1 MFDKQKKTKLLT
13 PIVVSNLSILLGE
26 IKILDK
32 VNCKIHNESI
42 IAILGPNGAGKSMF
56 LKSING
62 LIGVES
68 RKIYFNSREI
78 NDHIRK
84 DMALVFQKPTL
95 LRRTVLEN
103 MQFVLEKKNKISNL
117 QITNLLQR
125 VGLDIYKYKPARL
138 LSGGEQQRLS
148 LARALLI
155 NPSLLLLDEPTA
167 NLDPYSLNLIEEII
181 LDENKKGKTIILTTH
196 DMGQAK
202 RLAKEILFFN
212 KGKLLEQTKAIN
224 FFKKPKT
231 KEAQSYINGK
241 ILLWTLFYQNIFG

>member
-1 MFDKQKKTKLLT
+1 MFENKKKSKSLT
-13 PIVVSNLSILLGE
+13 PIVISNLSLLLGKT
-26 IKILDK
+26 KILNK
-32 VNCKIHNESI
+32 IKCKIYNESI
-42 IAILGPNGAGKSMF
+42 VAVLGPNGAGKSMF
-56 LKSING
+56 LKTING
-62 LIGVES
+62 LIGIES
-68 RKIYFNSREI
+68 GKINFNSREI
-78 NDHIRK
+78 NDNIRK
-84 DMALVFQKPTL
+84 EIALVFQKPTL
-95 LRRTVLEN
+95 LRRSVFEN
-103 MQFVLEKKNKISNL
+103 MQFVLEKKNKLSNL
-117 QITNLLQR
+117 EIMKLLQR
-125 VGLDIYKYKPARL
+125 VGLDTFKDKPARL

-212 KGKLLEQTKAIN
+212 KGKLLEQTNAIN

-231 KEAQSYINGK
+231 NEAQSYINGK
-241 ILLWTLFYQNIFG
+241 ILL

>member
-1 MFDKQKKTKLLT
+1 MDK
-13 PIVVSNLSILLGE
+13 I
-26 IKILDK
+26 
-32 VNCKIHNESI
+32 NCKIHNESI

-212 KGKLLEQTKAIN
+212 KGRLLEQTKAIN

-241 ILLWTLFYQNIFG
+241 ILL

>member
-1 MFDKQKKTKLLT
+1 MFDKQKKSKSLT

-32 VNCKIHNESI
+32 INCKIHNESI

-212 KGKLLEQTKAIN
+212 KGKLLEQTRAIN

-241 ILLWTLFYQNIFG
+241 ILL

>member
-1 MFDKQKKTKLLT
+1 MFDDQQKSKSLI
-13 PIVVSNLSILLGE
+13 PIVISNLSLSLGK

-32 VNCKIHNESI
+32 INCKIKDKSI
-42 IAILGPNGAGKSMF
+42 IAVLGPNGAGKSMF
-56 LKSING
+56 LKTING
-62 LIGVES
+62 LIGLEAG
-68 RKIYFNSREI
+68 KINFNSRKI

-84 DMALVFQKPTL
+84 EIALVFQKPTL
-95 LRRTVLEN
+95 LRRSVFEN
-103 MQFVLEKKNKISNL
+103 MEFVLEKKNKLSNL
-117 QITNLLQR
+117 EIMKLLKR
-125 VGLDIYKYKPARL
+125 VGLDTFKDKPARL

-202 RLAKEILFFN
+202 RLAKEIFFFN
-212 KGKLLEQTKAIN
+212 KGELLEQTKAIN

-231 KEAQSYINGK
+231 NEAQSYINGK
-241 ILLWTLFYQNIFG
+241 ILL

>member
-1 MFDKQKKTKLLT
+1 MFENKKKSKPLT
-13 PIVVSNLSILLGE
+13 PIVISNLTLLLGKT
-26 IKILDK
+26 KILNK
-32 VNCKIHNESI
+32 IKCKIHNESI
-42 IAILGPNGAGKSMF
+42 VAVLGPNGAGKSIF
-56 LKSING
+56 LKTING
-62 LIGVES
+62 LIGVH
-68 RKIYFNSREI
+68 SREI
-78 NDHIRK
+78 KFNSIEINDYIRK
-84 DMALVFQKPTL
+84 EIAMVFQKPTL
-95 LRRTVLEN
+95 LRRSVFEN
-103 MQFVLEKKNKISNL
+103 MQFVLERKNKLSN
-117 QITNLLQR
+117 IEIMKLLQR
-125 VGLDIYKYKPARL
+125 VSLDTFKDRPARL

-241 ILLWTLFYQNIFG
+241 ILL

>member
-1 MFDKQKKTKLLT
+1 MFDNQKKSKSLT
-13 PIVVSNLSILLGE
+13 PIVVSNLSLLLGKT
-26 IKILDK
+26 KILDK
-32 VNCKIHNESI
+32 IKCKIHNESI
-42 IAILGPNGAGKSMF
+42 VAVLGPNGAGKSMF
-56 LKSING
+56 LKTING
-62 LIGVES
+62 LIG
-68 RKIYFNSREI
+68 IHSREI
-78 NDHIRK
+78 KFNSIEINDYIRK
-84 DMALVFQKPTL
+84 EIAMVFQKPTL
-95 LRRTVLEN
+95 LRRSVFEN
-103 MQFVLEKKNKISNL
+103 MQFVLEKKNKLSNL
-117 QITNLLQR
+117 EIMKLLQR
-125 VGLDIYKYKPARL
+125 VSLDTFKDKPARL

-224 FFKKPKT
+224 FFKKPNT

-241 ILLWTLFYQNIFG
+241 ILL

>member
-1 MFDKQKKTKLLT
+1 MFDKQKKSKSLT
-13 PIVVSNLSILLGE
+13 PIVVSNLSILLDE

-32 VNCKIHNESI
+32 INCKIHNESI

-125 VGLDIYKYKPARL
+125 VGLDIYKYKPAKL

-212 KGKLLEQTKAIN
+212 KGKLLEQTKAIK

-241 ILLWTLFYQNIFG
+241 ILL

>member
-1 MFDKQKKTKLLT
+1 MFDKQKKSKSLT

-32 VNCKIHNESI
+32 INCKIHNESI

-155 NPSLLLLDEPTA
+155 NPSILLLDEPTA

-181 LDENKKGKTIILTTH
+181 LEENKKGKTIILTTH

-241 ILLWTLFYQNIFG
+241 ILL

>member
-1 MFDKQKKTKLLT
+1 MFDNQKKSKSLT
-13 PIVVSNLSILLGE
+13 PIVVSNLSLLLGKT
-26 IKILDK
+26 KILDK
-32 VNCKIHNESI
+32 IKCKIHNESI
-42 IAILGPNGAGKSMF
+42 VAVLGPNGAGKSMF
-56 LKSING
+56 LKTING
-62 LIGVES
+62 LIG
-68 RKIYFNSREI
+68 IHSREI
-78 NDHIRK
+78 KFNSIEINDYIRK
-84 DMALVFQKPTL
+84 EIAMVFQKPTL
-95 LRRTVLEN
+95 LRRSVFEN
-103 MQFVLEKKNKISNL
+103 MQFVLERKNKLSN
-117 QITNLLQR
+117 IEIMKLLQR
-125 VGLDIYKYKPARL
+125 VSLDTFKDKPARL

-148 LARALLI
+148 LARAMLI

-241 ILLWTLFYQNIFG
+241 ILL

>member
-1 MFDKQKKTKLLT
+1 MFDKQKKSKSLT

-32 VNCKIHNESI
+32 INCKIHNESI

-117 QITNLLQR
+117 QITKLLQR

-241 ILLWTLFYQNIFG
+241 ILL

>member
-1 MFDKQKKTKLLT
+1 MFEKQKKSKSLT

-32 VNCKIHNESI
+32 INCKIHNESI

-62 LIGVES
+62 LIGVET

-241 ILLWTLFYQNIFG
+241 ILL